1 MKQAHEHELIILASA
16 DYGETTDEDDVPAS
30 ATARPQS
37 LIRRTSGSSLG
48 NASAT
53 PTPTSTPLAQRRGP
67 RMGTWCIDPTKPIA
81 IVDSCGKKILVCPAR
96 RPKKP
101 DRVFEHIL
109 GSASTSVNTS
119 PRTQVSNLV
128 TVPNS
133 DIDPSEYSSQEI
145 VSPMFGGMP
154 TPKLGLSASD
164 LFADDTDDTAY
175 LEDNAL
181 LYDEMDDND
190 DDDHEDGINIEDL
203 IDFGDYGEDSEL
215 DLTLEES
222 RPSTSSSMKMVPASL
237 AQSTSK
243 TLLSHLD
250 SIDVTAFRQTQLP
263 APASLSPLS
272 PLKKRKLSP
281 PIGGPSK
288 RRLVA

>member
-1 MKQAHEHELIILASA
+1 MPISA
-16 DYGETTDEDDVPAS
+16 DYGETTDEDDLPAL

-37 LIRRTSGSSLG
+37 LIRQPSASSANAFTS
-48 NASAT
+48 
-53 PTPTSTPLAQRRGP
+53 STPFGKSMNQRCGP
-67 RMGTWCIDPTKPIA
+67 RMGSWCIDPTKPIA
-81 IVDSCGKKILVCPAR
+81 MVDSCGKKLLICPAR

-119 PRTQVSNLV
+119 PRTQVSTMA

-133 DIDPSEYSSQEI
+133 DIEPSEMSSQELA
-145 VSPMFGGMP
+145 SPMFSTLP
-154 TPKLGLSASD
+154 TARLGLLTNSI
-164 LFADDTDDTAY
+164 FADDTDHTGCLDDRAI
-175 LEDNAL
+175 
-181 LYDEMDDND
+181 LYDDIEDND
-190 DDDHEDGINIEDL
+190 DDDEDEHENGINIEDL
-203 IDFGDYGEDSEL
+203 IDFGDDGDSEL
-215 DLTLEES
+215 DLPFDDS
-222 RPSTSSSMKMVPASL
+222 RPTSSSLTTICPSNVGR
-237 AQSTSK
+237 STSQ
-243 TLLSHLD
+243 TLFDHLD

-281 PIGGPSK
+281 PLGGPSK